1 MLPNIEPGDW
11 VGVDKFGYGSVV
23 RLFGKDI
30 STPKFRDIE
39 RGDVIVFHFPE
50 GDTVLVFDPAKNF
63 HELKRRKDAIVRNC
77 KDNDKAWLPLSYRLA
92 YVKRCIG
99 LPGDSLSVI
108 NGIVYINNRKHT
120 ENYKT
125 KVWHLT
131 YAPESKRV
139 KEILQAIPNNWAQID
154 TTYQLV
160 LLTQDEKKQLADNYL
175 PEVFDSLKQ
184 FVRQWYDVN
193 TYPFLKNKPIRW
205 TWDNYEPVYI
215 PKKNDTLKLTGDAI
229 YRYGR
234 LIEVYENNKLQ
245 IRNDSV
251 FINGTYSTEYVCH
264 QNYYFML
271 GDNRQNSYDSRAWG
285 LVPEDYIIGRAFV
298 IGWSRKQHDEGFKSI
313 RWNRIG
319 NILY

>member
-1 MLPNIEPGDW
+1 MSDPFDW
-11 VGVDKFGYGSVV
+11 NSILNEIK
-23 RLFGKDI
+23 K
-30 STPKFRDIE
+30 TPKAELYDLAQHY
-39 RGDVIVFHFPE
+39 D
-50 GDTVLVFDPAKNF
+50 AKNLIPAQSF
-63 HELKRRKDAIVRNC
+63 IVERASESKLHGFIMPYGHEMKELSKD
-77 KDNDKAWLPLSYRLA
+77 DKARLPLSYRLA

-108 NGIVYINNRKHT
+108 NGIVYINNVKHT

-131 YAPESKRV
+131 YAPESNRV

-160 LLTQDEKKQLADNYL
+160 LLTQDEKKQIADNYV
-175 PEVFDSLKQ
+175 PAVFDSLKQ

-205 TWDNYEPVYI
+205 TWDNYGPVYV

-234 LIEVYENNKLQ
+234 LIEVYENNKLL

-251 FINGTYSTEYVCH
+251 FINRIYSTEYVCR

-285 LVPEDYIIGRAFV
+285 LVPENHIIGKAFI
-298 IGWSRKQHDEGFKSI
+298 IGWSREQRDEGLKSI
-313 RWNRIG
+313 RWNRVLKLIR
-319 NILY
+319 